1 MSQAYTKFPNLIM
14 FESILL
20 HIFIFCQFKHV
31 CVWIFIFT
39 RRCIRGCVTRLVGA
53 IVLFFSG
60 LNLIFVSVKEFV
72 IAIIICK
79 MKNRDGYF
87 FQTECYVIILYTCV
101 CIIDL
106 NVDILWDG
114 YFF

>member
-1 MSQAYTKFPNLIM
+1 M
-14 FESILL
+14 FEFLFS
-20 HIFIFCQFKHV
+20 
-31 CVWIFIFT
+31 
-39 RRCIRGCVTRLVGA
+39 RGVAFVVCVTRLVGA

-79 MKNRDGYF
+79 MKNRDGF
-87 FQTECYVIILYTCV
+87 FYQTECYVIILYTCV

-106 NVDILWDG
+106 NVDVLWDG
-114 YFF
+114 YFFKIC

>member
-1 MSQAYTKFPNLIM
+1 M
-14 FESILL
+14 FEFLFSLGVA
-20 HIFIFCQFKHV
+20 FV
-31 CVWIFIFT
+31 V
-39 RRCIRGCVTRLVGA
+39 CVTRLVGA

-79 MKNRDGYF
+79 MKNRDGF
-87 FQTECYVIILYTCV
+87 FDQTECYVIILYTCV

-114 YFF
+114 YFFLNLLIKFSFLLFYEVCMWNFKCVEDWHM

>member
-1 MSQAYTKFPNLIM
+1 M
-14 FESILL
+14 FEFLFSLGVA
-20 HIFIFCQFKHV
+20 FV
-31 CVWIFIFT
+31 V
-39 RRCIRGCVTRLVGA
+39 CVTRLVGA

-79 MKNRDGYF
+79 MKNRDGF
-87 FQTECYVIILYTCV
+87 FYQTECYVIILYTCV

-114 YFF
+114 YFFLNLLIKFSFLLFYEVCMWNFKCVEDWHM

>member
-1 MSQAYTKFPNLIM
+1 M
-14 FESILL
+14 FEFLFSLGVA
-20 HIFIFCQFKHV
+20 FV
-31 CVWIFIFT
+31 V
-39 RRCIRGCVTRLVGA
+39 CVTRLVGA

-79 MKNRDGYF
+79 MKNRDGF
-87 FQTECYVIILYTCV
+87 FYQTECYVIILYTCV

-114 YFF
+114 CILKIC

>member
-1 MSQAYTKFPNLIM
+1 M
-14 FESILL
+14 FEFLFSLGVA
-20 HIFIFCQFKHV
+20 FV
-31 CVWIFIFT
+31 V
-39 RRCIRGCVTRLVGA
+39 CVTRLVGA

-79 MKNRDGYF
+79 MKNRDGF
-87 FQTECYVIILYTCV
+87 FYQTECYVIILYTCV

-114 YFF
+114 CIFLKIC